1 MEIGNFRQKYKI
13 VGWVTTNGK
22 ISSMDLTFT
31 AGSNMVSSEKEKWD
45 EA

>member
-22 ISSMDLTFT
+22 ISSMDLAFT